1 MRIKVD
7 KKEYELLL
15 ERVKALEGKIQD
27 ENFSLFENWKF
38 TRETLYDMMKSYFET
53 QCITTI
59 VKRDKEQIIGEL
71 KKRTMDNLFKGGEE

>member
-7 KKEYELLL
+7 KKEYEALL
-15 ERVKALEGKIQD
+15 ERVKKLEEKIQD
-27 ENFSLFENWKF
+27 ENFDLFENWKF
-38 TRETLYDMMKSYFET
+38 TREALYDLMRSYFET

-71 KKRTMDNLFKGGEE
+71 RKQALDNIFKEEE